1 MKHIKLHIK
10 GRVQGVAYR
19 AHTRR
24 KARELGLH
32 GFVENRPDGSV
43 YAEIE
48 GPAALV
54 EEMVEWCRNGPPLA
68 RVDSIEMEEGEPIAL
83 PHFEIRR

>member
-1 MKHIKLHIK
+1 MKHVKLIIH

-24 KARELGLH
+24 KALSLGLS

-43 YAEIE
+43 YAELE
-48 GPAALV
+48 GPAETV
-54 EEMVEWCRNGPPLA
+54 EEMIRWCRQGPPLA
-68 RVDSIEMEEGEPIAL
+68 EVSSVEVREGQPER
-83 PHFEIRR
+83 HQGFEVRR

>member
-1 MKHIKLHIK
+1 MKHVKLHIH

-24 KARELGLH
+24 KALSLGLS
-32 GFVENRPDGSV
+32 GYVENLPDGSV

-48 GPAALV
+48 GP
-54 EEMVEWCRNGPPLA
+54 EEAVGEMIRWCQQGPPLA
-68 RVDSIEMEEGEPIAL
+68 EVSSVEVREGQPQL
-83 PHFEIRR
+83 HQGFEVRR

>member
-1 MKHIKLHIK
+1 MKHVKLLIR

-24 KARELGLH
+24 KALSLGLS
-32 GFVENRPDGSV
+32 GYVENRPDGSV

-48 GPAALV
+48 GP
-54 EEMVEWCRNGPPLA
+54 EEAVDELIRWCHHGPPLA
-68 RVDSIEMEEGEPIAL
+68 EVTSVEVREGQPQ
-83 PHFEIRR
+83 HHQGFEVRR